1 MARVYQVRPGPKF
14 EITQD
19 MAISN
24 VQTVY
29 DRIGKPAMLTRKLY
43 MEHGSFCLRT
53 IERRWRWK
61 EICELAGIPCGVRG
75 SKKLEHHLCPQCN
88 KGLASSRFW
97 YCWDCRRRQK
107 RNSGGVS

>member
-1 MARVYQVRPGPKF
+1 MARVYKVRPGPKF

-24 VQTVY
+24 IKTVHE
-29 DRIGKPAMLTRKLY
+29 RIGKPAMFTRKLY
-43 MEHGSFCLRT
+43 MEHGSFGIRS
-53 IERRWRWK
+53 IERKWRWK
-61 EICELAGIPCGVRG
+61 VLCKLAGIQCGVRG
-75 SKKLEHHLCPQCN
+75 SKKLEWHLCQQCN

-107 RNSGGVS
+107 RNSGGVA